1 MLTLVSFKK
10 LTRFAEVKFM
20 PLTMANIGE
29 QNTVKRISGKDDTR
43 SFLEK
48 LGFVAGAP
56 VTIISHIAGNVIVNV
71 CDTRV
76 AVSRDMANRIMV

>member
-1 MLTLVSFKK
+1 
-10 LTRFAEVKFM
+10 M
-20 PLTMANIGE
+20 PLSMANIGE
-29 QNTVKRISGKDDTR
+29 ENTIKRISGKDDVR

-56 VTIISHIAGNVIVNV
+56 VTIMSHIAGNIIVNV

-76 AVSRDMANRIMV
+76 AISRDMANRIMV

>member
-1 MLTLVSFKK
+1 
-10 LTRFAEVKFM
+10 M

-29 QNTVKRISGKDDTR
+29 ENRIKRIIGRDDTGA
-43 SFLEK
+43 FLEK

-56 VTIISHIAGNVIVNV
+56 VTIMSHIAGNIIVNV

-76 AVSRDMANRIMV
+76 AISRDMANRIII